1 MKHRPRLACF
11 LAVIVPGLGH
21 IYLGKK
27 GIGVAILVGAIIIG
41 NLNAIWL
48 SDFAVSQTVPLF
60 FWADTVPRVL
70 HRMFAFYAIFFWVW
84 QAVDAYRLAKKA
96 PQTEEKLVQINSTAA

>member
-1 MKHRPRLACF
+1 MKRKPHLACF

-21 IYLGKK
+21 IYVGKRW
-27 GIGVAILVGAIIIG
+27 IGVAILLGVIIIG

-60 FWADTVPRVL
+60 FWTDTVPRVL
-70 HRMFAFYAIFFWVW
+70 HRMFAFYGIFFWVW
-84 QAVDAYRLAKKA
+84 QAVDAYRLAKKT
-96 PQTEEKLVQINSTAA
+96 QYTEDNLLQETKAQP